1 MAEGLQGQLLRKI
14 SVLLFFFFFFFWQ
27 DTLFFFLFKFLL
39 LPLLQP
45 RCYQVPAT
53 NKPNP
58 FRQRNPFAGV
68 RNLRRGP
75 SLPRE

>member
-14 SVLLFFFFFFFWQ
+14 AVLLFFFFFFGK
-27 DTLFFFLFKFLL
+27 TRCFFLFQFLL